1 MFEELE
7 QVVKTSGQ
15 QDKCCILSQHLCF
28 HRQACGARVC
38 LGNLFQRFVFCILP
52 FPAVS
57 GLDAPCESLSQHDP
71 NTVCRLK
78 FLSSCNRTK
87 GMKYNDCAP
96 IFTSDAAGADS
107 AYINQ
112 VEQSDLFCKDCYTSV
127 ALYATQRH
135 WKIRDLIESRI
146 YRKKKNSKIC
156 KRRSKEIQV
165 VVSDG

>member
-38 LGNLFQRFVFCILP
+38 LGTLFQRFVLCILP

-57 GLDAPCESLSQHDP
+57 GLGAPCESLSQHDP

-87 GMKYNDCAP
+87 GMKYNHCAP
-96 IFTSDAAGADS
+96 ATLRPQSSPRMQLERTLRTSIQSSNQIYS
-107 AYINQ
+107 ARTAIP
-112 VEQSDLFCKDCYTSV
+112 QSHCM
-127 ALYATQRH
+127 RH
-135 WKIRDLIESRI
+135 SDTG
-146 YRKKKNSKIC
+146 
-156 KRRSKEIQV
+156 RSET
-165 VVSDG
+165 